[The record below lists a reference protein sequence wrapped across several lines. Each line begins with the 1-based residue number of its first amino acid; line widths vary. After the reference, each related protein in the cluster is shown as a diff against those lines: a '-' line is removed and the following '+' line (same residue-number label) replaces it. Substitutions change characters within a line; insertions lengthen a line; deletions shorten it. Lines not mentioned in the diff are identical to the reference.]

1 MSDELDVNPESP
13 DAAPAVAEA
22 PAKPDFVAH
31 PVYTSV
37 LAHIEAEGREA
48 SARLHQLLAEMRDLF
63 NL

>member
-13 DAAPAVAEA
+13 DAAPAAVEV
-22 PAKPDFVAH
+22 PAKADFSAH
-31 PVYTSV
+31 PVYATV
-37 LAHIEAEGREA
+37 FAHIEAEGKEA